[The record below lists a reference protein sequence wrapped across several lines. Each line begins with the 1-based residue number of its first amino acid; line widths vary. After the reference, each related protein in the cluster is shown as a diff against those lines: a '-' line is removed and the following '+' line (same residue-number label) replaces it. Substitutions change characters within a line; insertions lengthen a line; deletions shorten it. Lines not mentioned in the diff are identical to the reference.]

1 VPDTRNY
8 DGKHGKGGICG
19 MVLYAPAAIL
29 FLIAALLLSG
39 CDPEESD
46 GGDRPKPRPTAG
58 VKKEPL
64 KPNPTVNV
72 PGPVQGDPNACDG
85 GGTAELKGAWVS
97 ENRKVPT
104 IEYSIGAGQI
114 PATNL
119 KSNKSSN
126 GYNGLWV
133 LPVTVKCGQTIGF
146 SLFGQPG
153 FTFVECYVWY
163 KGQVHNYQGTIENKD
178 PRNCA
183 SHLTIPG

>member
-1 VPDTRNY
+1 MPDTRNY
-8 DGKHGKGGICG
+8 DGKHKGGWCG
-19 MVLYAPAAIL
+19 LVLYAPALIVAIL
-29 FLIAALLLSG
+29 AALLLSG
-39 CDPEESD
+39 CNPKKTDDSNRPE
-46 GGDRPKPRPTAG
+46 PRPTVG

-64 KPNPTVNV
+64 KPDPTVNV
-72 PGPVQGDPNACDG
+72 PGPVQGDPSACDG
-85 GGTAELKGAWVS
+85 GGTAEMKAAWVS
-97 ENRKVPT
+97 ENRKVPK
-104 IEYSIGAGQI
+104 IEYSIGAEQI

-133 LPVTVKCGQTIGF
+133 LSVAVTCGQRIGF
-146 SLFGQPG
+146 TLFGQPG